1 MNDSLVNT
9 PTVSTAGLIAASQ
22 VTLGDIDA
30 APEWIELL
38 PAGVFSGRDG
48 RGPYRVSDPEAVI
61 AATRALGLET
71 GIPIDYDH
79 ATDLAAPQGRP
90 APAAGWINE
99 LAVRNGTIWGR
110 VEWTHH
116 GAAAVT
122 THEYRYISPVFE
134 HNRDGDVVRLVRAA
148 LTNNPNLTLTAISA
162 RASRPGENAVKEAD
176 NARLSELARQLCGVL
191 GIAEC
196 STSNEII
203 DVVRTLSESGITDKS
218 ANRTEPRGWSQPN
231 PIPSMP
237 LLLISSQSRNFRKP
251 LPN

>member
-1 MNDSLVNT
+1 MRRLTQLHYLDDNITSEAFHPDTQLSSLANSTTMNDSLVNT

-22 VTLGDIDA
+22 VTFGDIDA

-38 PAGVFSGRDG
+38 PAGVFSGRDK

-79 ATDLAAPQGRP
+79 ATDLAAPEGRP

-134 HNRDGDVVRLVRAA
+134 HNRDGDVVRLIRAA

-162 RASRPGENAVKEAD
+162 RASRPNESSGKEAGKTH
-176 NARLSELARQLCGVL
+176 LSELARQLCAVL
-191 GIAEC
+191 GIAEN
-196 STSNEII
+196 STPDEII
-203 DVVRTLSESGITDKS
+203 DVVRTLSQAGIAD
-218 ANRTEPRGWSQPN
+218 E
-231 PIPSMP
+231 
-237 LLLISSQSRNFRKP
+237 
-251 LPN
+251 